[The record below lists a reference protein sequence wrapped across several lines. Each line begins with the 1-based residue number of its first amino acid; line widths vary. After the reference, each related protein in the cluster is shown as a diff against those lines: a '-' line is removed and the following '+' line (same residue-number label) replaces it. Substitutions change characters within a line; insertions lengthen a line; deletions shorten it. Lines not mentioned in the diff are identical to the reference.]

1 VPGWI
6 AHNRPQFAPTSGLI
20 AVKPPNSDKPA
31 PPGPPVLIDTPRFR
45 GRSVRPSDATQ
56 DIADWF
62 ADPARVGPLNM
73 PPRRLTLPDLRRFFA
88 GFDNRSRF
96 LVALID
102 KADDRLCGF
111 YHAEFHAQHRVSR
124 ISFLNGP
131 NGAQARR
138 AMIALGH
145 PLLELQFRRF
155 GMEKIVA
162 QVLTT
167 NLPVCRH
174 LDRLGFQREG
184 YLRAQVRAPGG
195 AGRLDQVLFGLLP
208 GDLHRAF

>member
-1 VPGWI
+1 MT
-6 AHNRPQFAPTSGLI
+6 ANATS
-20 AVKPPNSDKPA
+20 
-31 PPGPPVLIDTPRFR
+31 GPPVLIDTPRFR
-45 GRSVRPSDATQ
+45 GRSARPSDATQ

-62 ADPARVGPLNM
+62 ADPDRVGPLNM
-73 PPRRLTLPDLRRFFA
+73 PPRKLALPDLRRFFA

-102 KADDRLCGF
+102 KQDDRLCGF
-111 YHAEFHAQHRVSR
+111 YHAEFNALHRISR

-131 NGAQARR
+131 NGPQARK
-138 AMIALGH
+138 AMIALGY
-145 PLLELQFRRF
+145 PLLDLQFRRF

-162 QVLTT
+162 QVLAG
-167 NLPVCRH
+167 NLAVCRH

-184 YLRAQVRAPGG
+184 YLRGQVRAPGG

-208 GDLHRAF
+208 ADLRRAY

>member
-1 VPGWI
+1 MT
-6 AHNRPQFAPTSGLI
+6 ANAAS
-20 AVKPPNSDKPA
+20 
-31 PPGPPVLIDTPRFR
+31 GPPVLIDTPRFR
-45 GRSVRPSDATQ
+45 GRSARPSDATQ

-62 ADPARVGPLNM
+62 SDPDRVGPLNM
-73 PPRRLTLPDLRRFFA
+73 PPRKLAVPDLRRFLA

-102 KADDRLCGF
+102 KQDDRLCGF
-111 YHAEFHAQHRVSR
+111 YHAEFNALHRISR

-131 NGAQARR
+131 NGPQARK
-138 AMIALGH
+138 AMIALGY
-145 PLLELQFRRF
+145 PLLDLQFRRF

-162 QVLTT
+162 QVLAG

-184 YLRAQVRAPGG
+184 YLRGQVRAPGG

-208 GDLHRAF
+208 GDLRRAY